1 MSWSFFLKIEKINVK
16 NYATMET
23 TFSNLKINKP
33 FSISPQ
39 RQLNAEKFLVSPDLN
54 FVVLIAD
61 IDEDGAK

>member
-1 MSWSFFLKIEKINVK
+1 MKLCDHGNDIFQFK
-16 NYATMET
+16 NKQTILN
-23 TFSNLKINKP
+23 FSP
-33 FSISPQ
+33 EQ